1 MYQQPILKKPPSR
14 RNRDIFTAVR
24 VDLKSFRDVAKQFKL
39 SSGRV
44 SAIVKQ
50 VERWIGETGASPH
63 GTTWQERLFVMEEIH
78 RQRLD
83 KLFQQALAGWERS
96 QQDIQTN
103 KLTQIDGKP
112 DKRELTT
119 KTTPGDRR
127 FLESA
132 LKIEESRLKFEEHSE
147 QIQPEP
153 RELENAPPPVKEV
166 EPYWRPWQQTD
177 EEIAKRR
184 AKIEAFVRE
193 EGITDFNGTHIDIA
207 RMEML
212 IADKENAARA
222 AALSACDLQNDETTD
237 VEATP
242 DTAAEGKVENESKS
256 HVLSRS
262 ESRQC
267 VKKPTIHLMTVTP
280 IVPSANRKRAL
291 IHPNDRPK
299 RPALPGWEW

>member
-24 VDLKSFRDVAKQFKL
+24 VDLNSFREVAKQFKL
-39 SSGRV
+39 STGRV

-83 KLFQQALAGWERS
+83 KLFQQALVGWERS

-112 DKRELTT
+112 DKRELIT
-119 KTTPGDRR
+119 KTTSGDRR

-132 LKIEESRLKFEEHSE
+132 LKIEEARLKFEEHSE

-153 RELENAPPPVKEV
+153 RELENAPPAVKEV
-166 EPYWRPWQQTD
+166 DPYWRPWPQTE

-193 EGITDFNGTHIDIA
+193 EGIMDFNGTHIDVA

-222 AALSACDLQNDETTD
+222 AAVA
-237 VEATP
+237 AK
-242 DTAAEGKVENESKS
+242 AAEETEDRDVGVRTNCDSPFPTPIQPS
-256 HVLSRS
+256 FASPVSLI
-262 ESRQC
+262 
-267 VKKPTIHLMTVTP
+267 KKPTIHLMTVTP